1 MTSFASITDPAY
13 RIITPGLVIRCL
25 EYLDITS
32 MQVITQLIR
41 LQ

>member
-13 RIITPGLVIRCL
+13 RVIMPGLVIRSL

-32 MQVITQLIR
+32 MHIITQLIR